1 MKWRYKTPDGDTSR
15 LLSTTMGSRPGPV
28 TANLGFASAVV
39 EFGMLLGGSK
49 HAGSADF
56 AGAVARAAK
65 FRGVDSDGYRGE
77 FIKLAEF
84 ASSVRGFEAAKR

>member
-1 MKWRYKTPDGDTSR
+1 VKLRYKTPDGDTSR
-15 LLSTTMGSRPGPV
+15 RLSTTMGSRPGPV
-28 TANLGFASAVV
+28 TANFGFASAVA

-65 FRGVDSDGYRGE
+65 FRGVDSEGYRGE
-77 FIKLAEF
+77 FIELAEL
-84 ASSVRGFEAAKR
+84 APSLRGFEAAKR